1 MSAAEALKVARSVG
15 VRLAVDGDD
24 LVLKGSASPPPPVF
38 DFLRRHKAEI
48 MLLLR
53 PAGDGWSARLL
64 ARAPQRSKFLANI
77 ASPPARLASPR
88 LHSA

>member
-1 MSAAEALKVARSVG
+1 MSAAEAFKVARSFG
-15 VRLAVDGDD
+15 IRLVVNGDD
-24 LVLKGSASPPPPVF
+24 LVLKGSVPPPRVF
-38 DFLRRHKAEI
+38 DLLRRHKAEI